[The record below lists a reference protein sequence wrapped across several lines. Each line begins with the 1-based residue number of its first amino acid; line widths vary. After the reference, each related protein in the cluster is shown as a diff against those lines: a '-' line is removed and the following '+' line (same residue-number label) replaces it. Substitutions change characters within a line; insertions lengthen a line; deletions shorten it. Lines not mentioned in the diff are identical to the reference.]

1 MANITSVSNKQEF
14 GLGSIATKL
23 VLYTSLLKPRV
34 MSLSIFTSFVGMIIA
49 PGSLSFTTGLLAI
62 LAISIG
68 SGASGALNMWY
79 ERDTDKLMNRTKD
92 RALPT
97 NQISAN
103 GALIYGITLSIIAV
117 SMLYLVSNLAAA
129 GLLLMTI
136 CFYIFVYTIWL
147 KKRTPQNIVIGG
159 AAGAFPPMIGW
170 AVVTGGISTEI
181 CLLFMLIFLWTPPH
195 FWALA
200 LYKSDDYKK
209 AGIPMMPLIVGERK
223 TINLIIAY
231 SITLL
236 PLTLIMSSYYSLFF
250 GVSSTALS
258 IFFIY
263 LAFDLKRSWLKDGLL
278 ERKAQML
285 FYFSI
290 IYLFNIFSILLI
302 DNLLWNIYR
311 WIKK

>member
-23 VLYTSLLKPRV
+23 ALYISLLKPRV

-49 PGSLSFTTGLLAI
+49 PGSLSFTSGLLAI

-103 GALIYGITLSIIAV
+103 GALIYGIILSIIAV

-129 GLLLMTI
+129 GLLLITI

-302 DNLLWNIYR
+302 DNLLWNIY
-311 WIKK
+311 

>member
-23 VLYTSLLKPRV
+23 VLYISLLKPRV

-129 GLLLMTI
+129 GLLLLTI

-170 AVVTGGISTEI
+170 AVVTGGVSTEI

-200 LYKSDDYKK
+200 LYKSDDYKN
-209 AGIPMMPLIVGERK
+209 AGIPMMPLIGGERK

-302 DNLLWNIYR
+302 DNLLWNIY
-311 WIKK
+311 

>member
-23 VLYTSLLKPRV
+23 ALYTSLLKPRV

-117 SMLYLVSNLAAA
+117 SMLYLGSNLAAA
-129 GLLLMTI
+129 GLLLLTI

-223 TINLIIAY
+223 TINLFIAY
-231 SITLL
+231 SISLL

-302 DNLLWNIYR
+302 DNLLWNIY
-311 WIKK
+311 

>member
-14 GLGSIATKL
+14 GLGSIVTKL
-23 VLYTSLLKPRV
+23 VLYSSLLKPRV

-129 GLLLMTI
+129 GLLLITI

-302 DNLLWNIYR
+302 DNLLWNIY
-311 WIKK
+311 

>member
-129 GLLLMTI
+129 GLLLITI

-170 AVVTGGISTEI
+170 AVVTGGVSTEI

-250 GVSSTALS
+250 GVLSTALS

-290 IYLFNIFSILLI
+290 IYLFNIFSILLV
-302 DNLLWNIYR
+302 DNLLWNIY
-311 WIKK
+311 

>member
-14 GLGSIATKL
+14 GLGSIAIKL

-49 PGSLSFTTGLLAI
+49 PGSLSFTSGLLAI

-129 GLLLMTI
+129 GLLLLTI

-170 AVVTGGISTEI
+170 AVVTGGVSTEI

-302 DNLLWNIYR
+302 DNLLWNIY
-311 WIKK
+311 

>member
-14 GLGSIATKL
+14 GLSSIATKL
-23 VLYTSLLKPRV
+23 VLYISLLKPRV

-117 SMLYLVSNLAAA
+117 SMLYSVSNLAAA
-129 GLLLMTI
+129 GLLLLTI

-302 DNLLWNIYR
+302 DNLLWNIY
-311 WIKK
+311 

>member
-23 VLYTSLLKPRV
+23 ALYISLLKPRV

-49 PGSLSFTTGLLAI
+49 PGSLSFTSGLLAI

-79 ERDTDKLMNRTKD
+79 ERDTDKLMNRTQD

-129 GLLLMTI
+129 GLLLLTI

-302 DNLLWNIYR
+302 DNLLWNIY
-311 WIKK
+311 

>member
-23 VLYTSLLKPRV
+23 ALYISLLKPRV

-49 PGSLSFTTGLLAI
+49 PGSLSFTSGLLAI

-117 SMLYLVSNLAAA
+117 SMLYLVTNLAAA
-129 GLLLMTI
+129 GLLLLTI

-302 DNLLWNIYR
+302 DNLLWNIY
-311 WIKK
+311 

>member
-129 GLLLMTI
+129 GLLLLTI

-290 IYLFNIFSILLI
+290 IYCLI
-302 DNLLWNIYR
+302 YCDTS
-311 WIKK
+311 

>member
-97 NQISAN
+97 DQISAN
-103 GALIYGITLSIIAV
+103 GALIYGITLSIVAV
-117 SMLYLVSNLAAA
+117 SMLYLVSNLVAT

-170 AVVTGGISTEI
+170 AVVTGGVSTEI

-302 DNLLWNIYR
+302 DNLLWNIY
-311 WIKK
+311 

>member
-23 VLYTSLLKPRV
+23 ALYISLLKPRV

-129 GLLLMTI
+129 GLLLLTI

-170 AVVTGGISTEI
+170 AVVTGGVSTEI
-181 CLLFMLIFLWTPPH
+181 CLLFTLIFLWTPPH

-302 DNLLWNIYR
+302 DNLLWNIY
-311 WIKK
+311 

>member
-14 GLGSIATKL
+14 GLGSIVTKL
-23 VLYTSLLKPRV
+23 ALYSSLLKPRV

-129 GLLLMTI
+129 GLLLLTI

-302 DNLLWNIYR
+302 DNLLWNIY
-311 WIKK
+311 

>member
-23 VLYTSLLKPRV
+23 ALYTSLLKPRV

-49 PGSLSFTTGLLAI
+49 PGSLSFTSGLLAI

-200 LYKSDDYKK
+200 LYKSDDYKR

-302 DNLLWNIYR
+302 DNLLWNIY
-311 WIKK
+311 

>member
-23 VLYTSLLKPRV
+23 ALYTSLLKPRV

-302 DNLLWNIYR
+302 DNLLWNIY
-311 WIKK
+311 

>member
-14 GLGSIATKL
+14 GLASIATKL

-92 RALPT
+92 RTLPT

-170 AVVTGGISTEI
+170 AVVTGGVSTEI

-200 LYKSDDYKK
+200 LYKSDDYKR

-302 DNLLWNIYR
+302 DNLLWNIY
-311 WIKK
+311 

>member
-14 GLGSIATKL
+14 GLGSIAIKL

-49 PGSLSFTTGLLAI
+49 PGSLSFTSGLLAI

-129 GLLLMTI
+129 GLLLLTI

-200 LYKSDDYKK
+200 LYKSDDYKN

-302 DNLLWNIYR
+302 DNLLWNIY
-311 WIKK
+311 

>member
-14 GLGSIATKL
+14 GLGSIAIKL

-129 GLLLMTI
+129 GLLLLTI

-170 AVVTGGISTEI
+170 AVVTGGVSTEI

-302 DNLLWNIYR
+302 DNLLWNIY
-311 WIKK
+311 

>member
-129 GLLLMTI
+129 GLLLLTI

-170 AVVTGGISTEI
+170 AVVTGGVSTEI

-200 LYKSDDYKK
+200 LYKSDDYKN

-263 LAFDLKRSWLKDGLL
+263 LAFDLKRSWFKDGLF

-302 DNLLWNIYR
+302 DNLLWNIY
-311 WIKK
+311 

>member
-103 GALIYGITLSIIAV
+103 GALIYGIALSIIAV

-129 GLLLMTI
+129 GLLLLTI

-302 DNLLWNIYR
+302 DNLLWNIY
-311 WIKK
+311 

>member
-49 PGSLSFTTGLLAI
+49 PGSLSFTKGLLAI

-278 ERKAQML
+278 ERKAKML

-302 DNLLWNIYR
+302 DNLLWNIY
-311 WIKK
+311 

>member
-1 MANITSVSNKQEF
+1 MSNITSVSNKQEF
-14 GLGSIATKL
+14 GLGSIAIKL
-23 VLYTSLLKPRV
+23 ALYTSLLKPRV

-49 PGSLSFTTGLLAI
+49 PGSLSFTSGLLAI

-129 GLLLMTI
+129 GLLLLTI

-302 DNLLWNIYR
+302 DNLLWNIY
-311 WIKK
+311 

>member
-23 VLYTSLLKPRV
+23 ALYISLLKPRV

-49 PGSLSFTTGLLAI
+49 PGSLSFTSGLLAI

-92 RALPT
+92 RALPK

-103 GALIYGITLSIIAV
+103 GALIYGITLSMIAV

-129 GLLLMTI
+129 GLLLLTI

-302 DNLLWNIYR
+302 DNLLWNIY
-311 WIKK
+311 

>member
-14 GLGSIATKL
+14 GLSSIATKL
-23 VLYTSLLKPRV
+23 ALYISLLKPRV

-49 PGSLSFTTGLLAI
+49 PGSLSFTSGLLAI

-129 GLLLMTI
+129 GLLLLTI

-302 DNLLWNIYR
+302 DNLLWNIY
-311 WIKK
+311 

>member
-23 VLYTSLLKPRV
+23 ALYISLLKPRV

-49 PGSLSFTTGLLAI
+49 PGSLSFTSGLLAI

-117 SMLYLVSNLAAA
+117 SMLYLVSNLAAS
-129 GLLLMTI
+129 GLLLLTI

-302 DNLLWNIYR
+302 DNLLWNIY
-311 WIKK
+311 

>member
-117 SMLYLVSNLAAA
+117 SMLYFVSNLADA
-129 GLLLMTI
+129 GLLLLTL

-170 AVVTGGISTEI
+170 AVVTGGVSTEI

-209 AGIPMMPLIVGERK
+209 AGIPMMPLIVGESK

-263 LAFDLKRSWLKDGLL
+263 LAFDLKRSWLKNGLL

-302 DNLLWNIYR
+302 DNLLWNIY
-311 WIKK
+311 

>member
-23 VLYTSLLKPRV
+23 ALYSSLLKPRV

-129 GLLLMTI
+129 GLLLLTI

-170 AVVTGGISTEI
+170 AVVTGGVSSEI

-302 DNLLWNIYR
+302 DNLLWNIY
-311 WIKK
+311 

>member
-23 VLYTSLLKPRV
+23 ALYTSLLKPRV

-129 GLLLMTI
+129 GLLLITI

-170 AVVTGGISTEI
+170 AVVTGGVSTEI

-302 DNLLWNIYR
+302 DNLLWNIY
-311 WIKK
+311 

>member
-14 GLGSIATKL
+14 GLSTIATKL
-23 VLYTSLLKPRV
+23 ALYTSLLKPRV

-129 GLLLMTI
+129 GLLLLTI

-302 DNLLWNIYR
+302 DNLLWNIY
-311 WIKK
+311 

>member
-23 VLYTSLLKPRV
+23 ALYTSLLKPRV

-49 PGSLSFTTGLLAI
+49 PGSLSFTSGLLAI

-103 GALIYGITLSIIAV
+103 GALIYGIALSIIAV

-129 GLLLMTI
+129 GLLLLTI

-170 AVVTGGISTEI
+170 AVVTGGVSTEI

-250 GVSSTALS
+250 GISSTALS

-302 DNLLWNIYR
+302 DNLLWNIY
-311 WIKK
+311 